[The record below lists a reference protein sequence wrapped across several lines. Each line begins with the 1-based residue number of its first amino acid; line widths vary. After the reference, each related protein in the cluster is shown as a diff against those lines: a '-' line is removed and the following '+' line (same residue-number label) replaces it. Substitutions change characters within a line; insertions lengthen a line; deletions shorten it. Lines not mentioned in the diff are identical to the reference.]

1 MRHDFGKSSYFTSFL
16 VIKVIESSVDFPGV
30 TTVKVLNALDALD
43 RHSFE
48 RVDASN
54 SLDTLY
60 TKIFPAA
67 YPNPKESPTNQEETR
82 VQYVRKSPTEYLLSL
97 RIYLLICLQVLSS
110 DIKDWVGSAH
120 QRKHYITYGD
130 IFKKSTQSIFN
141 WLN

>member
-1 MRHDFGKSSYFTSFL
+1 MNISFY
-16 VIKVIESSVDFPGV
+16 VVKVNVSGV

-67 YPNPKESPTNQEETR
+67 YPSPKESPTNQEETR
-82 VQYVRKSPTEYLLSL
+82 VQYVRKLPTEYMLHT
-97 RIYLLICLQVLSS
+97 YLLICLQNLLSDMS
-110 DIKDWVGSAH
+110 DWVGLH
-120 QRKHYITYGD
+120 WQRKH
-130 IFKKSTQSIFN
+130 
-141 WLN
+141 

>member
-1 MRHDFGKSSYFTSFL
+1 MLLS
-16 VIKVIESSVDFPGV
+16 ESVDVSGV

-48 RVDASN
+48 RVDANN

-82 VQYVRKSPTEYLLSL
+82 VQYVCISTEYMLSL
-97 RIYLLICLQVLSS
+97 RSPQ
-110 DIKDWVGSAH
+110 
-120 QRKHYITYGD
+120 QRKNLMTYF
-130 IFKKSTQSIFN
+130 FKVHKIHIQFAILVNFVS
-141 WLN
+141 

>member
-1 MRHDFGKSSYFTSFL
+1 MWHDLRMSSYFSSFP
-16 VIKVIESSVDFPGV
+16 VIKVIEQSVNVSGV

-82 VQYVRKSPTEYLLSL
+82 VQYVCK
-97 RIYLLICLQVLSS
+97 
-110 DIKDWVGSAH
+110 
-120 QRKHYITYGD
+120 
-130 IFKKSTQSIFN
+130 
-141 WLN
+141 